1 MCISDEN
8 SETLSFLLS
17 NPDYQL
23 LHSLGVTSLDYV
35 ADFLERSVQFYFG
48 LKMFWLVN
56 MLFVLGKWLSVQWF
70 YDNNQWW

>member
-8 SETLSFLLS
+8 PETLSFLLS

-35 ADFLERSVQFYFG
+35 ADFLERSVQLHFG
-48 LKMFWLVN
+48 LNMFWLVN

-70 YDNNQWW
+70 YDNNQ

>member
-35 ADFLERSVQFYFG
+35 ADFLERSVQLYFA

-70 YDNNQWW
+70 YDNNQ